1 MNLDLKKI
9 RQKEIEE
16 EQTLLEQN
24 DAFYSLSPGLTA
36 GLSNFNRTAMYNYA
50 YQYAFNY
57 NPAYMDATPYGGDCA
72 NFVSQIIR
80 SGGGN
85 FDTTGNYQWYYYNS
99 GNRSTS
105 WAGANSLYIYLIN
118 NDYIGPQG
126 KLASTSERQYLML
139 TGDPIFIDFDFDGK
153 INHSTV
159 ITSYQ
164 AGYSA
169 GTKVA
174 AHTTNAFNKP
184 ISAYGGSHKYV
195 RLIGYMK

>member
-1 MNLDLKKI
+1 MILPEIINGITIIAVIDQHRGQEPI
-9 RQKEIEE
+9 RYI
-16 EQTLLEQN
+16 
-24 DAFYSLSPGLTA
+24 
-36 GLSNFNRTAMYNYA
+36 
-50 YQYAFNY
+50 
-57 NPAYMDATPYGGDCA
+57 
-72 NFVSQIIR
+72 
-80 SGGGN
+80 
-85 FDTTGNYQWYYYNS
+85 
-99 GNRSTS
+99 
-105 WAGANSLYIYLIN
+105 YIYLIN